1 MSGFSAD
8 WLALR
13 EAADHR
19 ARSRELEQTLSAR
32 FQTHDSITVVDLGCG
47 TGSNLRAT
55 APLLPERQSWTLV
68 DYDADLLIAARMT
81 LKAWAD
87 SASEDGDALELV
99 EDRRRIRVDF
109 RQADLAQD
117 LDGAL
122 GGHADL
128 VTASALFDLASPD
141 FIRRFAAAVAARR
154 SVFYTVLTYN
164 GIQRWVPHR
173 PADNAMASAF
183 HRHQMRDKGL
193 GPSAGPTA
201 PAHLADQFRLSD
213 YTVLEGDSPWKLS
226 APRDAALIAELAK
239 GFAAAVAETG
249 VVDKA
254 TIAAWQK
261 VARTGAETGH
271 TDTLA
276 IPV

>member
-141 FIRRFAAAVAARR
+141 FIRRF
-154 SVFYTVLTYN
+154 TNT

-249 VVDKA
+249 AVDKA